1 MEPRRW
7 AFNENAV
14 ERPAK
19 DRDEGDNK
27 AAHRNMS
34 IFAAGLKPDDAEC
47 ADQSKKCSD
56 LKPPLSDYE
65 AFFREKY
72 EREESGEDDG
82 RAPEDRVDAGAD
94 IKKRDDLGDLVNDI
108 WKTWYQTERDRADV
122 DLGSTA
128 ELKKNERNNGEA
140 GDEITVKI
148 LRPRIVETIQV
159 ILKKG
164 RQRPDDDGGEDC
176 GVSARELA
184 RASCHEANCG
194 TASRFSQVRAG
205 LAQICWLAG
214 R

>member
-1 MEPRRW
+1 
-7 AFNENAV
+7 
-14 ERPAK
+14 
-19 DRDEGDNK
+19 
-27 AAHRNMS
+27 MS

-82 RAPEDRVDAGAD
+82 RAAEDRVNAGAD

-108 WKTWYQTERDRADV
+108 WKTRYQTERDRADV

-164 RQRPDDDGGEDC
+164 RQRPDDDGGEDS

-184 RASCHEANCG
+184 SVSCHGADCG
-194 TASRFSQVRAG
+194 TASRFSQVRGASRTGTG
-205 LAQICWLAG
+205 LA
-214 R
+214 